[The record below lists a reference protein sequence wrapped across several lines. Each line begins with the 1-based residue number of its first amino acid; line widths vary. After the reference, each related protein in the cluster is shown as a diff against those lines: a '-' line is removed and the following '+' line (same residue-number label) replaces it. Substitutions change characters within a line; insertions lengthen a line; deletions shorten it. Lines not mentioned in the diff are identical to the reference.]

1 MHKFNCTVHGRES
14 KMLNFKTARGYCW
27 YNLTQ
32 LDGAVAMTLHVMC
45 YNDKLH

>member
-1 MHKFNCTVHGRES
+1 
-14 KMLNFKTARGYCW
+14 MLNFKPARGYW